1 MLEEVLQQGR
11 TLILLQQQILQSRN
25 EEGEL
30 PAGINGR
37 LPASTLQELQLI
49 NTEVSADKDTNVNLV
64 GLRLLVYL
72 LFVRNLLSSFKL

>member
-1 MLEEVLQQGR
+1 MFTMLEEVLQQGR

-64 GLRLLVYL
+64 GLHLLA
-72 LFVRNLLSSFKL
+72 FATCSSSFKL